1 MVVVLPN
8 NRELAGAKAFPMERF
23 QQEPYI
29 ETYPKQDID
38 NARVFERCGIRPN
51 TQFSTMDIYA
61 TYSMVEAGLGISM
74 NNQLNSH
81 LWNGTVKHLPLK
93 PEQIV
98 EIGLAYGGQLPPAAE
113 AFLKYIREQMPGIM
127 QIDIGLET

>member
-1 MVVVLPN
+1 MLPN
-8 NRELAGAKAFPMERF
+8 NHELAGAKAFPMERF

-61 TYSMVEAGLGISM
+61 TYSMVEAGLGIGI
-74 NNQLNSH
+74 NNQVNSY
-81 LWNGTVKHLPLK
+81 LWQDRVVHLPLK
-93 PEQIV
+93 PTQTMN
-98 EIGLAYGGQLPPAAE
+98 IGLAYEKNISLASQ
-113 AFLKYIREQMPGIM
+113 AFLHFIKDKLPEY
-127 QIDIGLET
+127 

>member
-1 MVVVLPN
+1 MVVMLPN
-8 NRELAGAKAFPMERF
+8 NHELAGAKAFPMERF

-74 NNQLNSH
+74 NNQVNSH

-113 AFLKYIREQMPGIM
+113 AFLKYIRERMP
-127 QIDIGLET
+127 ESCK

>member
-1 MVVVLPN
+1 MLPN
-8 NRELAGAKAFPMERF
+8 NHELAGAKAFPMERF

-29 ETYPKQDID
+29 ETYLKQDID

-51 TQFSTMDIYA
+51 TQFSTMDIYT

-74 NNQLNSH
+74 NNQVNSH

-98 EIGLAYGGQLPPAAE
+98 EIGRAAATGGGSVSEIYPGADA
-113 AFLKYIREQMPGIM
+113 GIM

>member
-1 MVVVLPN
+1 
-8 NRELAGAKAFPMERF
+8 
-23 QQEPYI
+23 
-29 ETYPKQDID
+29 
-38 NARVFERCGIRPN
+38 
-51 TQFSTMDIYA
+51 MDIYA

-74 NNQLNSH
+74 NNQVNSH

-113 AFLKYIREQMPGIM
+113 IYPGADAGIM

>member
-1 MVVVLPN
+1 
-8 NRELAGAKAFPMERF
+8 MERF

-61 TYSMVEAGLGISM
+61 TYSMVEAGLSIGI
-74 NNQLNSH
+74 NNQVNSY
-81 LWNGTVKHLPLK
+81 LWQDRVVHLPLK
-93 PEQIV
+93 PTQTMN
-98 EIGLAYGGQLPPAAE
+98 IGLAYEKNISLASQ
-113 AFLKYIREQMPGIM
+113 AFLHFIKDKLPEY
-127 QIDIGLET
+127 

>member
-1 MVVVLPN
+1 MLPN
-8 NRELAGAKAFPMERF
+8 NHELAGAKAFPMERF

-61 TYSMVEAGLGISM
+61 TVS
-74 NNQLNSH
+74 NQLRVPSKTKPRIVAGFKTSC
-81 LWNGTVKHLPLK
+81 NGLDIFLEFQAPREAVH
-93 PEQIV
+93 PESLNLCHSYV
-98 EIGLAYGGQLPPAAE
+98 WE
-113 AFLKYIREQMPGIM
+113 FR
-127 QIDIGLET
+127 

>member
-1 MVVVLPN
+1 MLPN
-8 NRELAGAKAFPMERF
+8 NHELAGAKAFPMERF

-74 NNQLNSH
+74 NNQVNSH

-93 PEQIV
+93 P
-98 EIGLAYGGQLPPAAE
+98 
-113 AFLKYIREQMPGIM
+113 
-127 QIDIGLET
+127 